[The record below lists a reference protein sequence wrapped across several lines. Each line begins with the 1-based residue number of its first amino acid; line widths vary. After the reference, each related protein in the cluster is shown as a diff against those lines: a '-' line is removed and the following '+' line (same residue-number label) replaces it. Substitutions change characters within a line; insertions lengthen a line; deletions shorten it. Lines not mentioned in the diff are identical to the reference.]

1 MSKNKENII
10 TNLCKGFGDE
20 EYTETNYKWVIPEI
34 SPLTLKEYETK
45 EDVPDILARVLINR
59 GISVDEYEV
68 IKDGAAFRG
77 LMDEYISKIKDLN
90 IVAEKIV
97 EKIHEQYADKNS
109 NITTYA
115 FCDYDMD
122 GITSGAIFNDF
133 FSNLY
138 KILDINKER
147 LKVHIPER
155 KDGYGL
161 NMKWCETLVQNKKAD
176 DDLFVITFDNGVTK
190 VAEIQYLINSGIE
203 VIVTDHHEPEEYL
216 PSCLVLDPKK
226 DGDRFGEEL
235 CGAGVAFLLCM
246 KIYYL
251 IKDELLDED
260 KLILSDS
267 IQRCLGLAAMGTIAD
282 MMPMTVFNLA
292 LTKTGLDILNYIYY
306 PPITCLK
313 DCFNLVELTSKDIG
327 FNIAAA
333 INACGQMNEAW
344 RGYELFKLHEETLE
358 ENRARAEA
366 IHKIYKKNKDIT
378 KKMKDM
384 LQVEIDSG
392 RFDKSKICV
401 YPIKDIPYGI
411 AGKLAQYISSS
422 MSKPAIVLIDE
433 GKEEIKGSAR
443 CAEDNM
449 DLLRILK
456 PFVDNG
462 QIKFANGHK
471 AACGV
476 VFYRKYLDV
485 IENNIG
491 EYISELEANGEI
503 ERQEKKI
510 LYIDKVISLGDINES
525 NYQCLTSIPYS
536 MNFSCPNL
544 MVEGIIDKVSVS
556 KSNPNNVC
564 YTLKDPETNRKT
576 NIWVWNIYPKLYDES
591 KYSKMRIVGSLNR
604 NFMNPQYFTLDVV
617 DIKFS

>member
-1 MSKNKENII
+1 MNNSKENII
-10 TNLCKGFGDE
+10 TSLCKGFGDD

-34 SPLTLKEYETK
+34 SPLALKEYEEK
-45 EDVPDILARVLINR
+45 SDVPDILARVLINR
-59 GISVDEYEV
+59 GISVDEYGV
-68 IKDGAAFRG
+68 ITDGGAFRD
-77 LMDEYISKIKDLN
+77 LMDEYISKIKDLD

-97 EKIHEQYADKNS
+97 EKIHEQYADKKS

-138 KILDINKER
+138 KILDIDKDQ

-161 NMKWCETLVQNKKAD
+161 NMKWCETLVQNKKD
-176 DDLFVITFDNGVTK
+176 DDNYFVITFDNGVTK

-226 DGDRFGEEL
+226 DEDRFGEEL

-313 DCFNLVELTSKDIG
+313 DCFNLVEITSKDIG

-358 ENRARAEA
+358 ENRTRAEA

-392 RFDKSKICV
+392 RFDKSKICI

-443 CAEDNM
+443 CAGDNM

-491 EYISELEANGEI
+491 EYISELEATGEI
-503 ERQEKKI
+503 ERQEKKV
-510 LYIDKVISLGDINES
+510 LYIDKVISLGDISES
-525 NYQCLTSIPYS
+525 NYQYLTSIPYS
-536 MNFSCPNL
+536 MNFSSPNL

-564 YTLKDPETNRKT
+564 YTLKDPKTNRKT
-576 NIWVWNIYPKLYDES
+576 NIWVWNIYPKLYNES

-604 NFMNPQYFTLDVV
+604 NFMNPQYFTIDVV

>member
-34 SPLTLKEYETK
+34 SPLALKEYETK

-59 GISVDEYEV
+59 GISVDEYEI
-68 IKDGAAFRG
+68 IKDGDAFRS
-77 LMDEYISKIKDLN
+77 LMDEYISKIKDLE
-90 IVAEKIV
+90 IVAERIV
-97 EKIHEQYADKNS
+97 EIIHEQYADKKS

-138 KILDINKER
+138 KILDIDKER

-176 DDLFVITFDNGVTK
+176 DDFFVITFDNGVTK

-313 DCFNLVELTSKDIG
+313 DCFNLIELTSKDIG

-358 ENRARAEA
+358 ENRVRAEA

-392 RFDKSKICV
+392 RFDNTKICV
-401 YPIKDIPYGI
+401 YPIKNIPYGI

-422 MSKPAIVLIDE
+422 TGKPSVVLIDE

-443 CAEDNM
+443 CAGGNI
-449 DLLRILK
+449 DLLKILK

-476 VFYRKYLDV
+476 VFYRKYLNE
-485 IENNIG
+485 IANNIG
-491 EYISELEANGEI
+491 EYISELEATGEI
-503 ERQEKKI
+503 ELQEKKI
-510 LYIDKVISLGDINES
+510 LYIDKVISISDINES

-536 MNFSCPNL
+536 MNFSSPNL
-544 MVEGIIDKVSVS
+544 MVEGIIDSVSVS
-556 KSNPNNVC
+556 KSNQNNIC
-564 YTLKDPETNRKT
+564 YTLKDPKTNRKT

-604 NFMNPQYFTLDVV
+604 NFMSPQYFTLDVV

>member
-1 MSKNKENII
+1 MNNSKENII
-10 TNLCKGFGDE
+10 TSLCRGFGDD
-20 EYTETNYKWVIPEI
+20 EYIETNYKWVIPEI
-34 SPLTLKEYETK
+34 SPLTLKEYEEK
-45 EDVPDILARVLINR
+45 GGVPDILARVLINR
-59 GISVDEYEV
+59 GIGVDEYEV
-68 IKDGAAFRG
+68 IKDGEAFRG
-77 LMDEYISKIKDLN
+77 LMDEYINKINDLD
-90 IVAEKIV
+90 IIAERIV

-133 FSNLY
+133 FSSLY
-138 KILDINKER
+138 SILDIDKDR
-147 LKVHIPER
+147 LEVHIPER

-161 NMKWCETLVQNKKAD
+161 NMKWCEALVQDKKAD
-176 DDLFVITFDNGVTK
+176 DNYFVITFDNGVTK
-190 VAEIQYLINSGIE
+190 VAEIQYLINNGIE

-216 PSCLVLDPKK
+216 PSCLILDPKK
-226 DGDRFGEEL
+226 DEDRYGEEL
-235 CGAGVAFLLCM
+235 CGAGIAFLLCM

-260 KLILSDS
+260 KIILSDS
-267 IQRCLGLAAMGTIAD
+267 IHRCLGLAAMGTIAD
-282 MMPMTVFNLA
+282 MMPMTIFNLA

-313 DCFNLVELTSKDIG
+313 ECFNLVEVTSKDIG

-333 INACGQMNEAW
+333 INACGQMNQAW
-344 RGYELFKLHEETLE
+344 RGYELFKLYEESLE
-358 ENRARAEA
+358 ENRARAKE
-366 IHKIYKKNKDIT
+366 IYKIYKKNRDIT

-384 LQVEIDSG
+384 LQIEIDSG
-392 RFDKSKICV
+392 RFDESNICV

-411 AGKLAQYISSS
+411 AGKLAQYVSSS
-422 MSKPAIVLIDE
+422 TGKPAVVLIDE

-443 CAEDNM
+443 CAGGNM
-449 DLLRILK
+449 DLLKVLK

-491 EYISELEANGEI
+491 SYIAKLEADGEI
-503 ERQEKKI
+503 ERQGKKV
-510 LYIDKVISLGDINES
+510 LYIDKVISIDDICES
-525 NYQCLTSIPYS
+525 NYHCLTSIPYS
-536 MNFSCPNL
+536 MNFSSPNL
-544 MVEGIIDKVSVS
+544 MVEGIIENVSIS
-556 KSNPNNVC
+556 ASNSNNIC
-564 YTLKDPETNRKT
+564 YTLKDPKTNRKIS
-576 NIWVWNIYPKLYDES
+576 IWVWNIYPRLYNEDEF
-591 KYSKMRIVGSLNR
+591 SKMRIVGSLNR
-604 NFMNPQYFTLDVV
+604 NFRNPQNFTLDVV